1 MGPPK
6 VETRL
11 SSRQWAEP
19 VKYDDAAW
27 HYGGDFPADLPPAA
41 GATHIGLF
49 AVWMQ
54 LNGHG
59 SALHADG
66 LEVLRRRAV
75 NPAVWFLQNCDEKLT
90 DADLSEEGNRFA
102 ERYYLQDITCTTRS
116 ASRKGSPL
124 IWWIIWAAFRMP
136 MAPIRLRTIGTA
148 MTGWR
153 RY

>member
-1 MGPPK
+1 M
-6 VETRL
+6 
-11 SSRQWAEP
+11 
-19 VKYDDAAW
+19 KYDDAAW

-66 LEVLRRRAV
+66 LEGLRRRAV

-102 ERYYLQDITCTTRS
+102 ERYYLHDEERIEEGEPSYLVDYMGRFPDADGAYS
-116 ASRKGSPL
+116 VADDWDSYDRL
-124 IWWIIWAAFRMP
+124 
-136 MAPIRLRTIGTA
+136 APILTHRFAL
-148 MTGWR
+148 WR
-153 RY
+153 GVEQSRG